1 MSKLAGVILFLYIT
15 VQPIIL
21 FHYTKKYVDNQFE
34 QLTTNLTM
42 GLKNMTG
49 SMDGYHDKMIT
60 LAERDGMTTVIIL
73 SDLVAEQ
80 LEDIRRMSE

>member
-1 MSKLAGVILFLYIT
+1 
-15 VQPIIL
+15 
-21 FHYTKKYVDNQFE
+21 
-34 QLTTNLTM
+34 M